1 MSTTIRVT
9 EQTRDRFA
17 QLAKVTGRP
26 MIELLDEAADA
37 LERRVFFDQLDAGY
51 AELRRD
57 PAAWAE
63 IEAERAVESR
73 SLDDRSA

>member
-1 MSTTIRVT
+1 M
-9 EQTRDRFA
+9 
-17 QLAKVTGRP
+17 
-26 MIELLDEAADA
+26 
-37 LERRVFFDQLDAGY
+37 RRVFFAQLDAGY

-63 IEAERAVESR
+63 IEPERAVASR

>member
-17 QLAKVTGRP
+17 QLAKVTGRR

-51 AELRRD
+51 ANLRRD
-57 PAAWAE
+57 PAAWEE
-63 IEAERAVESR
+63 IEAERAMESR